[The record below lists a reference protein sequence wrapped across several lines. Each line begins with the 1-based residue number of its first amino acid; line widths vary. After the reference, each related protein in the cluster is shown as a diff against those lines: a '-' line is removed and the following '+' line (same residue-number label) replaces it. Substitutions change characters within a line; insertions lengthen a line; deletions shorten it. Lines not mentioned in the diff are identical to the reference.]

1 MSDRND
7 PQLLAGAILDYKQRN
22 KCTILEA
29 ADAVYADMATRGYSL
44 SGRPSF
50 VPGETLVK
58 AGNTGSCAAP
68 PGRQS
73 PAEKTSHGAADAWN
87 AWPSKDA

>member
-1 MSDRND
+1 MPDIND

-29 ADAVYADMATRGYSL
+29 ADAVYADMYSRGYSL

-58 AGNTGSCAAP
+58 AGNTGSCAVPA
-68 PGRQS
+68 GGGS
-73 PAEKTSHGAADAWN
+73 PAERAAHGAADAWN
-87 AWPSKDA
+87 AWPGQDA